1 MSTTPEGAMRVHSV
15 RGDGAV
21 VDQVRAL
28 LDGGP
33 AATPAATPAT
43 PATTPETAT
52 PATPATPATGE
63 SPAPATG
70 KGSDFLS
77 QLEAAMT
84 GESPASGEAT
94 GDPETGE
101 VPLSLA
107 KVAEAAGISETDL
120 FGLPISM
127 PDGAE
132 PRTLGQ
138 LKDAQTELNRTRGE
152 VEAFFT
158 ERESQR
164 TEMATARSELE
175 VLVGMIPAEMRTPEM
190 LNAARQKLANVTQ
203 DQAQKLVERV
213 PEWASAE
220 TRAAD
225 MEVINTH
232 VQRWGFQPGEL
243 SSIIDHRMLA
253 YVRHNALQEQRLNVL
268 LGKSKAKP
276 TTGGK
281 PQRGK
286 GASADG
292 RTVSNRAANAMQHGN
307 RSQQAEALGDLI
319 RSKGI
324 TL

>member
-1 MSTTPEGAMRVHSV
+1 
-15 RGDGAV
+15 
-21 VDQVRAL
+21 
-28 LDGGP
+28 
-33 AATPAATPAT
+33 
-43 PATTPETAT
+43 
-52 PATPATPATGE
+52 
-63 SPAPATG
+63 
-70 KGSDFLS
+70 
-77 QLEAAMT
+77 MT
-84 GESPASGEAT
+84 GETPGGEAT

-107 KVAEAAGISETDL
+107 KVAEAAGISESDL
-120 FGLPISM
+120 FDLPISM

-132 PRTLGQ
+132 TRTLGQ
-138 LKDAQTELNRTRGE
+138 LKDAQTELSRTRGE

-158 ERESQR
+158 ERETQR
-164 TEMATARSELE
+164 TEMASARSELE

-203 DQAQKLVERV
+203 DQARKLVERV
-213 PEWASAE
+213 PEWANAE

-232 VQRWGFQPGEL
+232 VGRWGFQPGEL

-253 YVRHNALQEQRLNVL
+253 YVRHNALQEQRLNTL
-268 LGKSKAKP
+268 LGKAQAKP
-276 TTGGK
+276 KSGGK

-286 GASADG
+286 GTDADA
-292 RTVSNRAANAMQHGN
+292 RTVTQGAANAMQHGN
-307 RSQQAEALGDLI
+307 RSQQAQALGDLI